1 MKLHKALYFAFGV
14 AVGAGASWYFWKEY
28 HRKRADEEIQSV
40 KEAFASKKAE
50 EVKSEKKE
58 VQMTVDLAA
67 DSVAYEKE
75 RQSKLQDY
83 RAMVRESG
91 YRSRTSPKDLL
102 EDDPNEPPP
111 GDNVTKPYVIR
122 PEEFDTLD
130 NYDAVCYTYYADGA
144 LVDEDEDPLEI
155 PEIATAIGLDFASH
169 FGDYDEDSVH
179 IRNDLR
185 HIDYEIVRDLRK
197 YGDFHESE

>member
-1 MKLHKALYFAFGV
+1 MHKALYFALGV

-50 EVKSEKKE
+50 EEKSKKKE
-58 VQMTVDLAA
+58 VQMTADLEAGP
-67 DSVAYEKE
+67 VAYEKE

-130 NYDAVCYTYYADGA
+130 NYDAVCYTYYADGV

-179 IRNDLR
+179 IRNALR

>member
-1 MKLHKALYFAFGV
+1 MHKALYFAFGV

-40 KEAFASKKAE
+40 KDAFASKKAE
-50 EVKSEKKE
+50 EGKSEKKE

-91 YRSRTSPKDLL
+91 YRSRTSPKNLL

-130 NYDAVCYTYYADGA
+130 NYDAVCYTYYADGV

-169 FGDYDEDSVH
+169 FGDDDEDSIH

>member
-1 MKLHKALYFAFGV
+1 MHKALYFAFGV

-58 VQMTVDLAA
+58 VQMTVDLEA

-130 NYDAVCYTYYADGA
+130 NYDAVCYTYYADGV

-169 FGDYDEDSVH
+169 FGDYDADSVH

>member
-1 MKLHKALYFAFGV
+1 MHKALYFALGV
-14 AVGAGASWYFWKEY
+14 TVGAGASWYFWKEY

-40 KEAFASKKAE
+40 KEAFAPKKAE
-50 EVKSEKKE
+50 NEKSETKAP
-58 VQMTVDLAA
+58 QMTAEQI
-67 DSVAYEKE
+67 AYEKE

-83 RAMVRESG
+83 RALVRESG
-91 YRSRTSPKDLL
+91 YQTRTAPKDLL

-111 GDNVTKPYVIR
+111 GDNVTKPYVIK

-130 NYDAVCYTYYADGA
+130 NYDAVCYTYYADGV

-155 PEIATAIGLDFASH
+155 PEIATSIGLDFASH

>member
-1 MKLHKALYFAFGV
+1 MHKALYFALGV
-14 AVGAGASWYFWKEY
+14 TVGAGASWYFWKEY

-40 KEAFASKKAE
+40 KEAFAPKKAE
-50 EVKSEKKE
+50 KEKSETKAP
-58 VQMTVDLAA
+58 QMTAEQI
-67 DSVAYEKE
+67 AYEKE

-83 RAMVRESG
+83 RALVRESG
-91 YRSRTSPKDLL
+91 YQTRTSPKDLL
-102 EDDPNEPPP
+102 EDDPNEQTP
-111 GDNVTKPYVIR
+111 GDSVTKPYVIK

-130 NYDAVCYTYYADGA
+130 NYDAVCYTYYADGV
-144 LVDEDEDPLEI
+144 LVDEDEDPREI
-155 PEIATAIGLDFASH
+155 PEIATSIGLDFASH

>member
-1 MKLHKALYFAFGV
+1 MHKALYFAFGV

-50 EVKSEKKE
+50 GGKSEKKE
-58 VQMTVDLAA
+58 VQMTVDLTA

-91 YRSRTSPKDLL
+91 YRSPTSPKDLL

-130 NYDAVCYTYYADGA
+130 NYDAVCYTYYADGV

>member
-1 MKLHKALYFAFGV
+1 MT
-14 AVGAGASWYFWKEY
+14 
-28 HRKRADEEIQSV
+28 
-40 KEAFASKKAE
+40 
-50 EVKSEKKE
+50 SE
-58 VQMTVDLAA
+58 QI
-67 DSVAYEKE
+67 AYEKE

-83 RAMVRESG
+83 RALVRESG
-91 YRSRTSPKDLL
+91 YKTRTSPKDLL
-102 EDDPNEPPP
+102 EDDPNEQTP
-111 GDNVTKPYVIR
+111 GDSITKPYVIK

-130 NYDAVCYTYYADGA
+130 NYDAVCYTYYADGV

-155 PEIATAIGLDFASH
+155 PEIATSIGLDFASH
-169 FGDYDEDSVH
+169 FGDHDEDSIH

>member
-1 MKLHKALYFAFGV
+1 MHKALYFAFGV

-50 EVKSEKKE
+50 GGKSEKKE

-130 NYDAVCYTYYADGA
+130 NYDAVCYTYYADGV

-155 PEIATAIGLDFASH
+155 PEIAIAIGLDFASH

>member
-1 MKLHKALYFAFGV
+1 MHKALYFALGV
-14 AVGAGASWYFWKEY
+14 AAGAGASWYFWKEY

-40 KEAFASKKAE
+40 KDAFAPKKAE
-50 EVKSEKKE
+50 EEKCEKKE
-58 VQMTVDLAA
+58 PQMTEEQI
-67 DSVAYEKE
+67 AYEKE

-83 RAMVRESG
+83 RALVRESG
-91 YRSRTSPKDLL
+91 YQTRTSPKDLL
-102 EDDPNEPPP
+102 DDDSNEPTP
-111 GDNVTKPYVIR
+111 GDNVTKPYVIS
-122 PEEFDTLD
+122 PEDFDTLD
-130 NYDAVCYTYYADGA
+130 NYDAVCYTYYADGV

-155 PEIATAIGLDFASH
+155 PEIATSIGLDFASH

>member
-1 MKLHKALYFAFGV
+1 
-14 AVGAGASWYFWKEY
+14 
-28 HRKRADEEIQSV
+28 
-40 KEAFASKKAE
+40 
-50 EVKSEKKE
+50 
-58 VQMTVDLAA
+58 
-67 DSVAYEKE
+67 
-75 RQSKLQDY
+75 
-83 RAMVRESG
+83 MVRESG

-102 EDDPNEPPP
+102 DDDPNEPPP
-111 GDNVTKPYVIR
+111 GDNVTKPYVIK

-130 NYDAVCYTYYADGA
+130 NYDAVCYTYYADGV

-155 PEIATAIGLDFASH
+155 PEIATSIGLDFASH
-169 FGDYDEDSVH
+169 FGDHEEDSVH

>member
-1 MKLHKALYFAFGV
+1 MHKALYFAFGV

-28 HRKRADEEIQSV
+28 HRKRSDEEIQSV
-40 KEAFASKKAE
+40 KEAFAPKKAE
-50 EVKSEKKE
+50 EEKNEKKE
-58 VQMTVDLAA
+58 PQMTAEQI
-67 DSVAYEKE
+67 AYGKE

-83 RAMVRESG
+83 RALIRESG
-91 YRSRTSPKDLL
+91 YQTRTSPKDLL
-102 EDDPNEPPP
+102 EDDPDEQAP
-111 GDNVTKPYVIR
+111 GDGVTKPYVIK

-130 NYDAVCYTYYADGA
+130 DYDAVCYTYYADGV

-155 PEIATAIGLDFASH
+155 PEIAMSIGLDFASH

-185 HIDYEIVRDLRK
+185 HIDYEIIRDLRR
-197 YGDFHESE
+197 YRDFHESE

>member
-1 MKLHKALYFAFGV
+1 MHKALYFAFGV
-14 AVGAGASWYFWKEY
+14 AVGTGASWYFWKEY

-58 VQMTVDLAA
+58 VQMTVDLEA
-67 DSVAYEKE
+67 DSVDYEKE

-130 NYDAVCYTYYADGA
+130 NYDAVCYTYYADGV

-169 FGDYDEDSVH
+169 FGDYDKDSVH

>member
-1 MKLHKALYFAFGV
+1 MHKALYFAFGV

-28 HRKRADEEIQSV
+28 HRKRADKEIQSV
-40 KEAFASKKAE
+40 KDAFASKKVE
-50 EVKSEKKE
+50 EGKYEKKE
-58 VQMTVDLAA
+58 VQMTVDMGT
-67 DSVAYEKE
+67 YEKE

-83 RAMVRESG
+83 RSLIREAG
-91 YRSRTSPKDLL
+91 YKTRTSPKDLL
-102 EDDPNEPPP
+102 DDDPNEPPP
-111 GDNVTKPYVIR
+111 GDNASKPYVIK

-130 NYDAVCYTYYADGA
+130 NYDAVCYTYYADGV

-155 PEIATAIGLDFASH
+155 PEIATSIGLDFASH

>member
-1 MKLHKALYFAFGV
+1 MHKALYFAFGV

-28 HRKRADEEIQSV
+28 HRKRANEEIQSV

-50 EVKSEKKE
+50 EGKSEKKE
-58 VQMTVDLAA
+58 VQMTVDLTA

-75 RQSKLQDY
+75 RKSKLQDY

-130 NYDAVCYTYYADGA
+130 NYDAVCYTYYADGV

-169 FGDYDEDSVH
+169 FGDYDEDSIH

-197 YGDFHESE
+197 YGDLHESE

>member
-1 MKLHKALYFAFGV
+1 MHKALYFAFGV

-58 VQMTVDLAA
+58 VQMTVDLEA

-83 RAMVRESG
+83 RALVRESG
-91 YRSRTSPKDLL
+91 YQTRTSPKDLL
-102 EDDPNEPPP
+102 EDDPNEQTP
-111 GDNVTKPYVIR
+111 GDSITKPYVIK

-130 NYDAVCYTYYADGA
+130 NYDAVCYTYYADGV

-155 PEIATAIGLDFASH
+155 PEIATSIGLDFASH

>member
-1 MKLHKALYFAFGV
+1 MHKALYFTFGV

-50 EVKSEKKE
+50 EGKSEKKE

-67 DSVAYEKE
+67 DSVTYEKE

-130 NYDAVCYTYYADGA
+130 NYDAVCYTYYADGV

-185 HIDYEIVRDLRK
+185 RIDYEIVRDLRK

>member
-1 MKLHKALYFAFGV
+1 
-14 AVGAGASWYFWKEY
+14 
-28 HRKRADEEIQSV
+28 
-40 KEAFASKKAE
+40 
-50 EVKSEKKE
+50 
-58 VQMTVDLAA
+58 
-67 DSVAYEKE
+67 
-75 RQSKLQDY
+75 
-83 RAMVRESG
+83 MVRESG

-130 NYDAVCYTYYADGA
+130 NYDAVCYTYYADGV

-169 FGDYDEDSVH
+169 FGDYDEDSIH

>member
-1 MKLHKALYFAFGV
+1 MHKALYFAFGV
-14 AVGAGASWYFWKEY
+14 AVGAGASWYFWKVY

-58 VQMTVDLAA
+58 VQMTVDLEA

-130 NYDAVCYTYYADGA
+130 NYDAVCYTYYADGV

>member
-1 MKLHKALYFAFGV
+1 MHKALYFAFGV

-50 EVKSEKKE
+50 ERKSEKKE
-58 VQMTVDLAA
+58 VQMAVDLTE

-130 NYDAVCYTYYADGA
+130 NYDAVCYTYYADGV

>member
-1 MKLHKALYFAFGV
+1 MHKALYFAFGV

-50 EVKSEKKE
+50 EGKSEKKK
-58 VQMTVDLAA
+58 VQMTADLEA
-67 DSVAYEKE
+67 DSVTYEKG

-130 NYDAVCYTYYADGA
+130 NYDAVCYTYYADGV

-169 FGDYDEDSVH
+169 FGDYDEDSIH

>member
-1 MKLHKALYFAFGV
+1 MHKALYFAFGV

-50 EVKSEKKE
+50 EGKSEKKE
-58 VQMTVDLAA
+58 VQMTADLEA

-130 NYDAVCYTYYADGA
+130 NYDAVCYTYYADGV

-169 FGDYDEDSVH
+169 FGDYDEDSIH
-179 IRNDLR
+179 IRNDMR

-197 YGDFHESE
+197 YGDLHESE

>member
-1 MKLHKALYFAFGV
+1 MHQALYFAFGV

-58 VQMTVDLAA
+58 VQMTVDLEA

-130 NYDAVCYTYYADGA
+130 NYDAVCYTYYADGV

-169 FGDYDEDSVH
+169 FGDYDADSVH

>member
-1 MKLHKALYFAFGV
+1 MHKALYFAFGV

-28 HRKRADEEIQSV
+28 HKKRADEEIQSV

-50 EVKSEKKE
+50 EGKSEKKK
-58 VQMTVDLAA
+58 VQMTADLEA
-67 DSVAYEKE
+67 DSVTYEKG

-130 NYDAVCYTYYADGA
+130 NYDAVCYTYYADGV

-169 FGDYDEDSVH
+169 FGDYDEDSIH

>member
-1 MKLHKALYFAFGV
+1 MHKALYFAFGV
-14 AVGAGASWYFWKEY
+14 AAGAGASWYFWKEY

-50 EVKSEKKE
+50 EGRSEKKE
-58 VQMTVDLAA
+58 VQMTVDLEA

-130 NYDAVCYTYYADGA
+130 TYDAVCYTYDADGV
-144 LVDEDEDPLEI
+144 LVDEEEDPLEI

>member
-1 MKLHKALYFAFGV
+1 MHKALYFAFGG

-40 KEAFASKKAE
+40 KDAFASKKAE
-50 EVKSEKKE
+50 EGKSEKKE
-58 VQMTVDLAA
+58 VQMTVDLEA

-83 RAMVRESG
+83 RAMVRE
-91 YRSRTSPKDLL
+91 
-102 EDDPNEPPP
+102 
-111 GDNVTKPYVIR
+111 IR

-130 NYDAVCYTYYADGA
+130 NYDAVCYTYYADGV

>member
-1 MKLHKALYFAFGV
+1 MHKALYFAFGV

-58 VQMTVDLAA
+58 VQMTVDLEA
-67 DSVAYEKE
+67 DSVAYEKD

-130 NYDAVCYTYYADGA
+130 NYDAVCYTYYADGV

-197 YGDFHESE
+197 YGDVHESE

>member
-1 MKLHKALYFAFGV
+1 MHKALYFALGV

-40 KEAFASKKAE
+40 KDAFALKKVE
-50 EVKSEKKE
+50 EKNEKKE
-58 VQMTVDLAA
+58 PQMTAEQIT
-67 DSVAYEKE
+67 YEKE

-83 RAMVRESG
+83 RALVRESG
-91 YRSRTSPKDLL
+91 YKTRTSPKDLL
-102 EDDPNEPPP
+102 EDDPNEQTP
-111 GDNVTKPYVIR
+111 GDNITKPYVIK

-130 NYDAVCYTYYADGA
+130 NYDAVCYTYYADGV

-155 PEIATAIGLDFASH
+155 PEIATSIGLDFASH
-169 FGDYDEDSVH
+169 FGDYDEDSIH

>member
-1 MKLHKALYFAFGV
+1 MHKALYFAFGV

-50 EVKSEKKE
+50 EGKSEKKE
-58 VQMTVDLAA
+58 VQMTVDLEA
-67 DSVAYEKE
+67 DSIAYEKE

-130 NYDAVCYTYYADGA
+130 NYDAVCYTYYADGV

-155 PEIATAIGLDFASH
+155 PEIATSIGLDFASH
-169 FGDYDEDSVH
+169 FGDYDEDSIH

>member
-1 MKLHKALYFAFGV
+1 MHKALYFAFGV

-58 VQMTVDLAA
+58 VQMTVDLEA
-67 DSVAYEKE
+67 DPVAYEKD

-130 NYDAVCYTYYADGA
+130 NYDAVCYTYYADGV